1 MLPPVD
7 LDLSA
12 VAIVLVGLAS
22 GVLSGMFGVGGA
34 VLTTPGI
41 RVFGATPIEAVGS
54 TIPAILP
61 SAISG
66 TIRYA
71 RAGLVDWRIG
81 LVCGSTGALL
91 AFAGAWVAD
100 LVDGHLLMLLT
111 AVLLGWSGWTL
122 YRSAAARPA
131 DPADPAAEPIDPLD
145 DQPDGEPDPAADAT
159 TTATRAPPHTVAL
172 PMLALIGCAS
182 GFVAGL
188 LGVGG
193 GVVMMPV
200 FTKVL
205 RLPIRTA
212 VASSLVAVAIFSVPA
227 LLTHAALG
235 HINWSYALL
244 LVVGVIPGAQI
255 GARITVGSSERKV
268 RTMAGLFF
276 MALAVVYGGGELL
289 ALT

>member
-71 RAGLVDWRIG
+71 KAGLVDWRIG
-81 LVCGSTGALL
+81 LVCGSTGALF

-100 LVDGHLLMLLT
+100 LVDGHLLMVLT
-111 AVLLGWSGWTL
+111 AVLLGWSGWSL
-122 YRSAAARPA
+122 YRSAAAQPA
-131 DPADPAAEPIDPLD
+131 DPPAGQTA
-145 DQPDGEPDPAADAT
+145 GEPAEDPDPRTDAP
-159 TTATRAPPHTVAL
+159 TATAVATPQL
-172 PMLALIGCAS
+172 VAIPTLAVIGCAS

-205 RLPIRTA
+205 RLPIKTA

-235 HINWSYALL
+235 HINWYYALL

-255 GARITVGSSERKV
+255 GSHITVGSSDRKV
-268 RTMAGLFF
+268 RIMAGLFF

>member
-1 MLPPVD
+1 MLPLVSP
-7 LDLSA
+7 DLSA

-71 RAGLVDWRIG
+71 KAGLVDWRIG

-91 AFAGAWVAD
+91 AFVGAWVAD
-100 LVDGHLLMLLT
+100 LVDGHLLMVLT
-111 AVLLGWSGWTL
+111 AVLLGWSGWSL
-122 YRSAAARPA
+122 YRSAAALP
-131 DPADPAAEPIDPLD
+131 AEPPS
-145 DQPDGEPDPAADAT
+145 GESVGTSAEQSAEDPDPRTDAP
-159 TTATRAPPHTVAL
+159 TATALATPPLVAI
-172 PMLALIGCAS
+172 PTLAVIGCAS

-205 RLPIRTA
+205 RLPIKTA

-235 HINWSYALL
+235 HINWYYALL

-255 GARITVGSSERKV
+255 GSHITVGSSDRKV
-268 RTMAGLFF
+268 RIMAGLFF